1 MAARHREGDGS
12 KRPGG
17 RESAVR
23 AHRGISPPEAS
34 QHRGGPA
41 AHPGRRTGAPLTGL
55 APTATYTPRATA
67 GQGERSPAAYRRPPW
82 PSHAQSCCARL
93 PAPLPFSGLL
103 GHCSARGRHRRTE
116 AQGRHPR
123 EARPARSQTGERW
136 RSHARDEEEGRQR
149 RGGADKHA
157 QRGPSG
163 DQKTPGHGLAARKT
177 SAGSQRHS
185 HKRAVLRRLGRRLVQ
200 AIPRAGPTTRP
211 RRHGWR
217 AIHPS
222 FLRPSSTDPSFHLV
236 SSRGSTSWGHALER
250 GDPAGSAHRLRLE
263 APQGC
268 GTAEPD
274 LSSPPWAHHWACRA
288 NEWPHLPGAWRAQQD
303 PPPTDGRGMGPS
315 LFFSA
320 SPQIQSLRFNLVS
333 GYKGHIPLQC

>member
-17 RESAVR
+17 RESAARVL
-23 AHRGISPPEAS
+23 RGISPPEAS

-93 PAPLPFSGLL
+93 PAPLPFSGLR

-136 RSHARDEEEGRQR
+136 RSRAGRGGRPAAAGRGRQAR
-149 RGGADKHA
+149 TAGAVRGPENTGTRPGRQEN
-157 QRGPSG
+157 QRGIPTPLTQEGGSA
-163 DQKTPGHGLAARKT
+163 TPGTPAGPGHPQSGPHDPAPPPRLACHPPIFPPSILDR
-177 SAGSQRHS
+177 SVFPPS
-185 HKRAVLRRLGRRLVQ
+185 L
-200 AIPRAGPTTRP
+200 IPRLNILGTRSRARRP
-211 RRHGWR
+211 RQCPHAATGCTTG
-217 AIHPS
+217 
-222 FLRPSSTDPSFHLV
+222 SSSP
-236 SSRGSTSWGHALER
+236 
-250 GDPAGSAHRLRLE
+250 RLR
-263 APQGC
+263 
-268 GTAEPD
+268 D
-274 LSSPPWAHHWACRA
+274 
-288 NEWPHLPGAWRAQQD
+288 
-303 PPPTDGRGMGPS
+303 
-315 LFFSA
+315 
-320 SPQIQSLRFNLVS
+320 
-333 GYKGHIPLQC
+333 

>member
-250 GDPAGSAHRLRLE
+250 GGPDRARRPPPAARQAPPHR
-263 APQGC
+263 GC
-268 GTAEPD
+268 GTRQAGAD
-274 LSSPPWAHHWACRA
+274 RTSRPPPLPPGLTHGARMS
-288 NEWPHLPGAWRAQQD
+288 PHLQD
-303 PPPTDGRGMGPS
+303 ARRGPAGPS
-315 LFFSA
+315 
-320 SPQIQSLRFNLVS
+320 PQVWS
-333 GYKGHIPLQC
+333 GHVWM